1 MKISAS
7 LMCADSLNLERDVKE
22 LELAEIDLW
31 HVDIMDGVYVPNLAM
46 NFASVK
52 ALKDIS
58 AVPIDVHLMV
68 DRPENYVSLCA
79 EAGVSQLSFHLDQV
93 KFPHRLIAEIK
104 GLGMGAGAAINPAC
118 GLESLS
124 YVLDQVD
131 YVLIM
136 AVEPGFAGQK
146 FIANTTAKI
155 AKVKKLIDEQQ
166 LKLPIQVDGNINVDT
181 AVKAF
186 QAGAEIFVAGTSC
199 VFTGRGSPGQNL
211 RAFRRQVLA
220 EIGKGGGGSE

>member
-22 LELAEIDLW
+22 LELAGIDLW

-93 KFPHRLIAEIK
+93 KFPHRLIGEIK
-104 GLGMGAGAAINPAC
+104 GLGGMGGAGAAINPAC

-136 AVEPGFAGQK
+136 AVEPGGFAGGQK

-155 AKVKKLIDEQQ
+155 AKVK
-166 LKLPIQVDGNINVDT
+166 NSS
-181 AVKAF
+181 
-186 QAGAEIFVAGTSC
+186 TSSSLNC
-199 VFTGRGSPGQNL
+199 RFRWMATSMWIL
-211 RAFRRQVLA
+211 R
-220 EIGKGGGGSE
+220 